1 MPLNKRSEME
11 FRNAYILNNPP
22 GDRLVRVAVQ
32 DILNLHLHS
41 DEIFP
46 RYIIDDLSNAGVET
60 VHLSRIQA
68 LIDEELMY
76 KLSWLLAD
84 TLNTPEKLNIALE
97 QVEEAAHFIHNFQ
110 ESDHSRSA
118 SAMSLPEFQPQQ
130 ETATYEPAPP
140 GFRTVV
146 VAKAELSDSESLIK
160 QAAKSKEAGEH
171 APQSEQTLASSRQI
185 SVVSGHRASGG
196 VAPATHNKRIVERG
210 LIGRVRLFMRRA
222 DRVQSLTLE
231 EAQVVFSEPRYLFV
245 WHALPDAMG
254 SSGETSDRVVKTQV
268 QSIWERLNED
278 AQLEWSHYH
287 QDLVSGRRGLR
298 EILARET
305 LSETEAS
312 IAPNCLISSQGKS
325 NVYHQ
330 PTAPGELDSPNPINA
345 NPLGIR
351 QPHSVH
357 IPAEAE
363 GGASNPHVPR
373 EMRTPSPRPIKQENT
388 DTDNFGTAD
397 HGHPPDLKGN
407 ATSHRRNISD
417 SKESFKSNG
426 RPRFV
431 FKDVISSIRL
441 Q

>member
-1 MPLNKRSEME
+1 ME

-46 RYIIDDLSNAGVET
+46 RYIIDDLSSAGVET
-60 VHLSRIQA
+60 VHLSRVQA

-97 QVEEAAHFIHNFQ
+97 QVEEAAHCIHNFQ
-110 ESDHSRSA
+110 ENDHSRSA

-130 ETATYEPAPP
+130 ETDAYEPAPP

-146 VAKAELSDSESLIK
+146 VTKTELSDSECLIK
-160 QAAKSKEAGEH
+160 QAAKPKEAGEH
-171 APQSEQTLASSRQI
+171 APQSEQTLASSRQTSAI
-185 SVVSGHRASGG
+185 SGHRASGG
-196 VAPATHNKRIVERG
+196 VAPATPNKRIVERG

-231 EAQVVFSEPRYLFV
+231 EAQLVFSEPRYLFV
-245 WHALPDAMG
+245 WHALPGAMG
-254 SSGETSDRVVKTQV
+254 SFGETSDRVVKTQV
-268 QSIWERLNED
+268 QSIWEQLDED

-287 QDLVSGRRGLR
+287 QDLVSGRRSLR
-298 EILARET
+298 EMLARET
-305 LSETEAS
+305 LSETEVS
-312 IAPNCLISSQGKS
+312 MAPNCLISSQGKS
-325 NVYHQ
+325 NDYHQ
-330 PTAPGELDSPNPINA
+330 PTARGELNSSNPIDANA
-345 NPLGIR
+345 LGIR
-351 QPHSVH
+351 QPHSAH

-363 GGASNPHVPR
+363 GGASNPRVPR
-373 EMRTPSPRPIKQENT
+373 EMRTPSPRPIKQENI
-388 DTDNFGTAD
+388 DPDNFGTAD
-397 HGHPPDLKGN
+397 HDHPPDPKGDV
-407 ATSHRRNISD
+407 TSHRRNISD

-431 FKDVISSIRL
+431 FKDMMSSTRL